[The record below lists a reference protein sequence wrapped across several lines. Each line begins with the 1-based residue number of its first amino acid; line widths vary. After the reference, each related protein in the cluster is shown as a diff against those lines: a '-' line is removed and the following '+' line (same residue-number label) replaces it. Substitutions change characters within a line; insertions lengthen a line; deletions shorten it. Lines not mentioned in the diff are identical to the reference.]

1 MPLPMTTAL
10 RSEQSPTTAMLY
22 DILLVDDTPDNIR
35 FLSAILQEQ
44 GYSVRKAITGQMAL
58 TAAQALPPDLI
69 LLDINLPDLKG
80 YEVCQQLK
88 ANEATAAVPVIFLS
102 ALDDIRD
109 KVQAFEVGGADYI
122 TKPFQVAEVLA
133 RINNQLMI
141 RTLQQEREAQNTRL
155 KQALADL
162 HRTQSQ
168 LIQKEKMAGLGQIVA
183 GVAHEINNP
192 ISFISGNLKP
202 ANQYVNDL
210 LALIELYGQE
220 YPQPTAAIAALT
232 EEIDLDFLH
241 QDIKSLMTSMQAG
254 ADRIRAV
261 ILALRVFSRLGEA
274 DLKPVDLHECLDS
287 TLLLL
292 HHQLSGQQRGWPI
305 TVEKTY
311 SSLPEVTCFASQLN
325 QVFWHLI
332 THAITDLET
341 RFADWHPTHPGEAPT
356 LWIETQ
362 ANATGVSLQIRDNG
376 VGQFPEAEQRLSDPL
391 LGPTVTDS
399 GTWVGLATAYQIV
412 VEMHKGQLI
421 RRQADP
427 GPGTQFEIKIPLQIS
442 AQSSVEV

>member
-1 MPLPMTTAL
+1 MPLPVPTAF
-10 RSEQSPTTAMLY
+10 RSAQSPTTAMPY
-22 DILLVDDTPDNIR
+22 DILLIDDTPDNIR

-80 YEVCQQLK
+80 YQVCQQLK

-102 ALDDIRD
+102 ALDDTRD

-133 RINNQLMI
+133 RINNQLTI
-141 RTLQQEREAQNTRL
+141 RTLQQEREAQNDRL

-168 LIQKEKMAGLGQIVA
+168 LVQKEKMAGLGQIVA

-202 ANQYVNDL
+202 AHQYVDDL

-220 YPQPTAAIAALT
+220 YPEPTDAIAALA

-241 QDIKSLMTSMQAG
+241 QDLKNLMTSMQSG
-254 ADRIRAV
+254 ADRIQAV

-305 TVEKTY
+305 AVHQTY
-311 SSLPEVTCFASQLN
+311 GDLPEVTCFASQLN

-332 THAITDLET
+332 THAITGLET
-341 RFADWHPTHPGEAPT
+341 RFASWQPTDQGDAPT
-356 LWIETQ
+356 IWIETR
-362 ANATGVSLQIRDNG
+362 ANAEGVTLQIRDNG
-376 VGQFPEAEQRLSDPL
+376 AEQSPQADQRLSDPL

-399 GTWVGLATAYQIV
+399 GAWVGLATAYQIV
-412 VEMHKGQLI
+412 VEMHKGQLV
-421 RRQADP
+421 RRQADA
-427 GPGTQFEIKIPLQIS
+427 GPGTQFEIKLPLQVS
-442 AQSSVEV
+442 AKSSVEG

>member
-1 MPLPMTTAL
+1 MP
-10 RSEQSPTTAMLY
+10 Y
-22 DILLVDDTPDNIR
+22 DILLIDDTPDNIR

-80 YEVCQQLK
+80 YQVCQQLK

-102 ALDDIRD
+102 ALDDTRD

-133 RINNQLMI
+133 RINNQLTI
-141 RTLQQEREAQNTRL
+141 RTLQQEREAQNERL

-168 LIQKEKMAGLGQIVA
+168 LVQKEKMAGLGQIVA

-202 ANQYVNDL
+202 AHQYVDDL

-220 YPQPTAAIAALT
+220 YPEPTDAIAALT

-241 QDIKSLMTSMQAG
+241 QDLKNLMTSMQSG
-254 ADRIRAV
+254 ADRIQAV

-305 TVEKTY
+305 TVHKTY
-311 SSLPEVTCFASQLN
+311 GDLPEVTCFASQLN

-341 RFADWHPTHPGEAPT
+341 RFADWQPTDPKDVPAI
-356 LWIETQ
+356 WIETQ
-362 ANATGVSLQIRDNG
+362 VNAKGVTLQIRDNG
-376 VGQFPEAEQRLSDPL
+376 VGQSAQAEQRLSDPL

-399 GTWVGLATAYQIV
+399 GAWVGLATAYQIV
-412 VEMHKGQLI
+412 VEMHKGQLV
-421 RRQADP
+421 RRPADA
-427 GPGTQFEIKIPLQIS
+427 GPGTQFEIKLPLQVS
-442 AQSSVEV
+442 AKSSVEV